1 MAKIYEFRRKEG
13 GRMPV
18 SVLDVAKAFLSIES
32 MTHKKLQKLCY
43 YAQAWHLAL
52 YNRRLIK
59 EQFEAW
65 IHGPVCPELYAEYK
79 NYGWETIPKEQV
91 LPENITDEIMEF
103 INIVYS
109 TYGGFD
115 GDELEALTHL
125 ELPWRE
131 ARKGL
136 EEWEPSN
143 NIISEETMK
152 RYYKYIYEKSQND

>member
-1 MAKIYEFRRKEG
+1 MAKIYEFRQRG
-13 GRMPV
+13 DDRMPV

-65 IHGPVCPELYAEYK
+65 VHGPVCPELYAEYK
-79 NYGWETIPKEQV
+79 DYGWEAIPREQTR
-91 LPENITDEIMEF
+91 PENITDEIMEF

-109 TYGGFD
+109 TYGHFD
-115 GDELEALTHL
+115 GDELETLTHL

-131 ARKGL
+131 AREGL

-152 RYYKYIYEKSQND
+152 TYYKSIYEKSQND